1 MVLCLETATKN
12 CSVALVSDGELIH
25 FKEEHGEK
33 FVHGERLHEL
43 IQELLKEAEVESS
56 KIESV
61 CVSKGP
67 GSYTGLRIG
76 VSAAKGL
83 CYAWGVP
90 LYSVPTH
97 ACFDL
102 DISDKDYVLAVLD
115 ARRDEVYAQLWDME
129 SAQASE
135 AFNVEAVVV
144 EAQSWSPLKEE
155 RVLVVG
161 DSASKVARLL
171 ESRQS
176 WEFQE
181 DRMPSAKYMA
191 KWIAMGKA
199 SHENVAYFEPYYLK
213 DFVAVKS
220 KKKWL

>member
-12 CSVALVSDGELIH
+12 CSVALVSEGELIH

-43 IQELLKEAEVESS
+43 IQELIKEADVKPSD
-56 KIESV
+56 IESV

-97 ACFDL
+97 ACFNL
-102 DISDKDYVLAVLD
+102 EVTDKDYVLAVLD
-115 ARRDEVYAQLWDME
+115 ARRDEVYAQLWKME
-129 SAQASE
+129 RGQASE
-135 AFNVEAVVV
+135 ATSVEAVVV
-144 EAQSWSPLKEE
+144 EPESWSSLKEE

-161 DSASKVARLL
+161 DSASKVERLL

-181 DRMPSAKYMA
+181 DQMPSAKYVA
-191 KWIAMGKA
+191 KWLAMGKA

-213 DFVAVKS
+213 DFIAEKS